1 MTHPQVLEHTP
12 LNMAQLKEE
21 LKEIKKRDGELSFRG
36 QKAEEYLDQI
46 HILKAKDADELFKE
60 IKKLDVPRLKDE
72 HIHKIID
79 ILPSDI
85 TELKTTMQGY
95 ALTIT
100 NENLAKVQ
108 KAVDEYAPKKVKEAK
123 DKPAETTE

>member
-1 MTHPQVLEHTP
+1 MVHPKIAEHIP

-36 QKAEEYLDQI
+36 QKTEEYLDQLE
-46 HILKAKDADELFKE
+46 ILKSKDAKDLFAD

-79 ILPSDI
+79 ILPVNI
-85 TELKTTMQGY
+85 NELKMTMQGY
-95 ALTIT
+95 ALTIS
-100 NENLAKVQ
+100 NENLAKIQ
-108 KAVDEYAPKKVKEAK
+108 KAVDEYLPKKSKEKA
-123 DKPAETTE
+123 PAAE